1 MRGKQERRIWYALPA
16 QTPSDH
22 ALTLFWIPVTLSR
35 YPSHLSTLQPLPTR
49 RGFDSLLDAGFTP
62 TEIAAMRREFYLS
75 RGEEVPDEFLNSAGE
90 GGAGSASATR
100 DAGYEEHVRA
110 LEEQWIEGDLNNE
123 TAQTV
128 NEGLYSSILHGL
140 LIGFLYP
147 LIPWFFFR
155 DLPSPNF
162 FDPLESPDAP
172 APTQSRHGQQQHAN
186 RPEPPALHPP
196 PADDSTVT
204 AATSVFGLRGMP
216 GGDWRTGVV
225 FGQRTQMA
233 ILIGTV
239 LNVGFAGMRFLA

>member
-1 MRGKQERRIWYALPA
+1 MLA
-16 QTPSDH
+16 
-22 ALTLFWIPVTLSR
+22 
-35 YPSHLSTLQPLPTR
+35 
-49 RGFDSLLDAGFTP
+49 
-62 TEIAAMRREFYLS
+62 
-75 RGEEVPDEFLNSAGE
+75 
-90 GGAGSASATR
+90 
-100 DAGYEEHVRA
+100 
-110 LEEQWIEGDLNNE
+110 
-123 TAQTV
+123 V

-162 FDPLESPDAP
+162 FDPLEPPDAP
-172 APTQSRHGQQQHAN
+172 APPQHRHAGNHIN
-186 RPEPPALHPP
+186 VPEPAAPHPP
-196 PADDSTVT
+196 SADDSTAT
-204 AATSVFGLRGMP
+204 AATSVFGLRGLP